1 MKVTSI
7 MTRNVVTVEMDD
19 PLETVRVFLKN
30 IAFHSIPVVEDQR
43 LVGVISDSDLFA
55 EEWRDTN
62 ALNKKA
68 YEIMDKVPV
77 TVDKETSIEKA
88 DKLLLNNNV
97 SCLPVLS
104 SEGIIEGIVTRRNII
119 NFYSKNKNGCK
130 TAIKDIRRGYRRRVR
145 ATNNRILR

>member
-7 MTRNVVTVEMDD
+7 MTRDVVTVEMDD
-19 PLETVRVFLKN
+19 PLETVRVFFEN

-55 EEWRDTN
+55 EEWRDTD

-104 SEGIIEGIVTRRNII
+104 SEGIIEGIVTRRDILE
-119 NFYSKNKNGCK
+119 FYSKDGNC
-130 TAIKDIRRGYRRRVR
+130 Y
-145 ATNNRILR
+145 

>member
-7 MTRNVVTVEMDD
+7 MTCNVVTVEMDD
-19 PLETVRVFLKN
+19 PLETVRVFFEN

-68 YEIMDKVPV
+68 YEVMDKVPV

-130 TAIKDIRRGYRRRVR
+130 TA
-145 ATNNRILR
+145 A